1 VEERTTAR
9 IRLDIAY
16 DGTEFFGWGK
26 QPALRTVQ
34 GELEAALA
42 TIFRRFDSSPTLVV
56 AGRTDAGVHAT
67 GQVAHLDLS
76 AQELASL
83 SKGRDHGGPES
94 LARRLNGIAGL
105 SSDVV
110 VTRSSLAPPDFDA
123 RFSATWRQYEYRVE
137 DATVPRN
144 PLVRNQVVS
153 FPAVLDVS
161 AMNAAATTLLGLH
174 DWASFCKPRDGAT
187 TIRTLEEFAWVR
199 KPDGILAARVR
210 ADAFCHNMVRALV
223 GASIAV
229 GQGVLD
235 PADLVRLRE
244 ARTRT
249 AAIKVAPAK
258 GLTLVAI
265 GYPPD
270 NELAARAEQTRAR
283 RSTLP

>member
-16 DGTEFFGWGK
+16 DGTDFFGWGK
-26 QPALRTVQ
+26 QPVLRTVQ
-34 GELEAALA
+34 GELEAGLA
-42 TIFRRFDSSPTLVV
+42 TIFRRFASTPTLVV

-67 GQVAHLDLS
+67 GQVAHLDLGPH
-76 AQELASL
+76 ELSSL
-83 SKGRDHGGPES
+83 DKGRDHGGPES

-110 VTRSSLAPPDFDA
+110 VTRSSLAPADFDA
-123 RFSATWRQYEYRVE
+123 RFSAIWRQYEYRVE

-144 PLVRNQVVS
+144 PLLRNQVVS
-153 FPAVLDVS
+153 FPAVLDVA
-161 AMNAAATTLLGLH
+161 AMNAAAKTLLGLH
-174 DWASFCKPRDGAT
+174 DWASFCKPREGAT
-187 TIRTLEEFAWVR
+187 TIRTLEEFEWVR
-199 KPDGILAARVR
+199 TADGILAARVR

-244 ARTRT
+244 ARART

-270 NELAARAEQTRAR
+270 DELAARAEQTRAR